1 MNHLPTS
8 KLTYSGRMVDLL
20 SPDPEQIE
28 LIDIA
33 HALARITRFTGHGD
47 RCFTVAQHSVMVHDL
62 ARVPWALLHDAA
74 EAYIGDVSSPLKMA
88 MRVMAIEAGA
98 PSWFDSLEKRWQR
111 AISIR
116 FGVPIVDVKN
126 ADTVA
131 LFVEVDANGPHT
143 CDAYTWPK
151 IRTILGDVDVWS
163 TELAEFNFLV
173 RAKALGFK

>member
-1 MNHLPTS
+1 VNHSPTS

-20 SPDPEQIE
+20 RPDPEQIE

-47 RCFTVAQHSVMVHDL
+47 QCFTVAQHSVMVHDI

-74 EAYIGDVSSPLKMA
+74 EAYVGDVSSPMKVA
-88 MRVMAIEAGA
+88 MRTL
-98 PSWFDSLEKRWQR
+98 FDSTPSEFDVIESRWQH
-111 AISIR
+111 AIAIR
-116 FGVPIVDVKN
+116 FGVPIVDVKD
-126 ADTVA
+126 ADTGA
-131 LFVEVDANGPHT
+131 LLNEVTMNGPHS
-143 CDAYTWPK
+143 CAAHTWPLVVHGPPLD
-151 IRTILGDVDVWS
+151 IWS